1 MFKFNKEKKLK
12 FKHKNNTPLPTSNG
26 RGEKIILRIKNI
38 KSLFQ
43 VNYNK
48 SAFSCNPCMDACK
61 KINKKINGRKLSN
74 VSNEEIKKFLKVF
87 VSF

>member
-12 FKHKNNTPLPTSNG
+12 FKHKNNTPLPTSTG
-26 RGEKIILRIKNI
+26 SREKIILRIKNI

-48 SAFSCNPCMDACK
+48 SAFSCNPCMNACK
-61 KINKKINGRKLSN
+61 KVNKKINGRKLST
-74 VSNEEIKKFLKVF
+74 VSNKEIKQILKVF
-87 VSF
+87 VSS